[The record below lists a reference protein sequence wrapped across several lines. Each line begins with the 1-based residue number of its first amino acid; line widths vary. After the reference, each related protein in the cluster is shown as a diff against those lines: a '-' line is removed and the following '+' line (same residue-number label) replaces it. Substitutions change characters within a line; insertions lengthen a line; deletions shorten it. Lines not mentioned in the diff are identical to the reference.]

1 MGGKIAFSDL
11 QIASPDVSVRA
22 FRDGSSALD
31 SAGTMFSPRQSDND
45 PIVPTH
51 NRARQCTKDTTG
63 GCPPYDDS
71 RGESSP
77 LL

>member
-1 MGGKIAFSDL
+1 MGDKIAFSDP

-22 FRDGSSALD
+22 FRDGSSVQD
-31 SAGTMFSPRQSDND
+31 SAGNPFSPHQSDND

-51 NRARQCTKDTTG
+51 NRARQCTRDTTG